1 MQTSLMLFLY
11 PLGKTSKL
19 KKNTFLR
26 GHWPFGGVLWGVK
39 TYLGNARLK
48 TFFQFGCLSFS
59 TVIEI
64 DEDGAFSNQNSDL
77 WFKNLNINVL
87 INVFWCLLE
96 YHST

>member
-1 MQTSLMLFLY
+1 MKLM
-11 PLGKTSKL
+11 
-19 KKNTFLR
+19 
-26 GHWPFGGVLWGVK
+26 
-39 TYLGNARLK
+39 
-48 TFFQFGCLSFS
+48 C

-64 DEDGAFSNQNSDL
+64 DEDGAFSKQNSDL